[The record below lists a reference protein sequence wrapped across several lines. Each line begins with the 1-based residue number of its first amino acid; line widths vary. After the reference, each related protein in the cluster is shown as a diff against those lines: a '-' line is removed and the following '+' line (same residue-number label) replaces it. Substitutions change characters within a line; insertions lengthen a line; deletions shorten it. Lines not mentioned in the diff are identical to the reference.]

1 MAAEQVKSKST
12 SGNVVL
18 FIRRIVFFSS
28 ILITL
33 GVWAVIMSHDY
44 FQFQRVVRQQREDHI
59 RNHKLFIKDITD
71 MEVEYIARQKKQFD
85 DRIAAGL
92 SENVCS
98 AYQIADK
105 FYQEYHGRISDRE
118 IREMIIH
125 AISSLVCSSPFYR
138 VFIGDMSGRGIFY
151 PGKPE
156 LSGKSL
162 LDLQDVNGNWVVQKE
177 IEFLKDN
184 DEGFIWYE
192 AIDSVENK
200 GNPQN
205 KVTYVKSFAPFGWY
219 FGSKCYLDDFYEDF
233 KAEIAGKLSS
243 ERFSYGGYL
252 FLNELDGTP
261 VVMDGEI
268 YRGPFN
274 FMDGSDSIRME
285 VFNKEAEAALSSGEG
300 GYFYYQWNRPG
311 EKELSSKISYA
322 QYFPDCKWLVG
333 AGFFEDEVDVVLK
346 IQEMELRKGFLFNF
360 IQVSLLLMI
369 VLAAETFIFVRFR
382 RNYEEDFRHF
392 ARFFKIGKGEYKHME
407 IEKLHFDEFRE
418 MGKVANEMIDERTKI
433 YTQLVAEQERALE
446 SDRLKTAFLANMS
459 HEIRTP
465 MNAII
470 GFSELINEGSVAE
483 SDKKTF
489 LKLIMKNGE
498 YLMNLI
504 NDIIDIAKIESNQL
518 TVIKKSFDL
527 NALLSQIELHYREY
541 IHAHN
546 DLDIHFDVNNHLPK
560 DFKCFSDEFRLR
572 QVLDNLI
579 GNAIKFT
586 VMGTVRLEVEAKNER
601 VYFSVQDTGIGISSE
616 DLDSIFERFVQAANH
631 GKHNYGG
638 TGLGLAISK
647 NIVDLLGGEIIVKSE
662 VGKGTRFH
670 FYILS

>member
-33 GVWAVIMSHDY
+33 GVWAVIMAHDY

-125 AISSLVCSSPFYR
+125 AISSLVCSSPFYQ

-233 KAEIAGKLSS
+233 KTEIAGKLSS

-285 VFNKEAEAALSSGEG
+285 VFNQEVEAALSSGEG

-322 QYFPDCKWLVG
+322 RYFPDCKWLVG

-418 MGKVANEMIDERTKI
+418 MGKVANEMIDERTKV
-433 YTQLVAEQERALE
+433 YAQLVAEQERALE

-470 GFSELINEGSVAE
+470 GFSELINDGSVAE
-483 SDKKTF
+483 KDKKTF
-489 LKLIMKNGE
+489 LKLIMTNGE

-527 NALLSQIELHYREY
+527 NALLSQVELHYREY

-546 DLDIHFDVNNHLPK
+546 DLDIHVDVINHLPN

-647 NIVDLLGGEIIVKSE
+647 NIVDLLGGEISVKSE

>member
-1 MAAEQVKSKST
+1 MTTKQVKSKFS
-12 SGNVVL
+12 SDNVVSY
-18 FIRRIVFFSS
+18 IRRIVFFST
-28 ILITL
+28 ILITI
-33 GVWAVIMSHDY
+33 GVWTLIM
-44 FQFQRVVRQQREDHI
+44 FQDFMQFKRVVNQQREDHI
-59 RNHKLFIKDITD
+59 QNHKLFIKDITG
-71 MEVEYIARQKKQFD
+71 MEVEYIARQKRQFD
-85 DRIAAGL
+85 DRISSEL
-92 SENVCS
+92 SENVCY
-98 AYQIADK
+98 AYQIATK

-118 IREMIIH
+118 IKEMIIH
-125 AISSLVCSSPFYR
+125 AISSLSCSSPFSQ
-138 VFIGDMSGRGIFY
+138 VFIGDLSGAGIFY

-156 LSGKSL
+156 LSGKDL
-162 LDLQDVNGNWVVQKE
+162 LDLQDVNGNWVVQNE

-192 AIDSVENK
+192 ANDSVGNTE
-200 GNPQN
+200 NPQN

-219 FGSKCYLDDFYEDF
+219 FGSKCYLDDFYDDF
-233 KAEIAGKLSS
+233 KDEIAGKLST
-243 ERFSYGGYL
+243 ERFSYGGYM
-252 FLNELDGTP
+252 FLNEMDGTP

-268 YRGPFN
+268 YSGPFN
-274 FMDGSDSIRME
+274 FFDGSDSVRME
-285 VFNKEAEAALSSGEG
+285 VFNMEVEAALSSGEG
-300 GYFYYQWNRPG
+300 GFFYYQWNRPG
-311 EKELSSKISYA
+311 KVELSSKISYVR
-322 QYFPDCKWLVG
+322 YFSDCQWLVG
-333 AGFFEDEVDVVLK
+333 AGFFEDEVDMVLK
-346 IQEMELRKGFLFNF
+346 IQERELRKGFVFNF
-360 IQVSLLLMI
+360 LQVSLL
-369 VLAAETFIFVRFR
+369 VLVVLVMETFIFIRFR
-382 RNYEEDFRHF
+382 RNYEEDFLHF

-407 IEKLHFDEFRE
+407 IENLHFEEFRE
-418 MGKVANEMIDERTKI
+418 MGKVANEMIDERTKV
-433 YTQLVAEQERALE
+433 YAQLVAEQERALE

-616 DLDSIFERFVQAANH
+616 DLDSIFERFVQAANQ

-647 NIVDLLGGEIIVKSE
+647 NIVDLLGGEISVKSE